1 MRSGSSIEMP
11 QAGLPQ
17 HDCRL
22 IFATGRIRG
31 LFGLGV
37 DDTVIVCLG
46 SPCPLRR
53 QSLRTF
59 TYCSTRIGTQL
70 NPFQKADSRGGFP
83 RVLLMLLV
91 VLDINSA
98 RVATERR
105 RSRFHSVLFVNIL
118 STRTV
123 PGKGFM
129 ATPINAPMAGE
140 IWHLSIEDLF
150 QPVQEA
156 PRLGGDG
163 PFVINLSVST
173 APISVPTKAFT
184 NSRLDAHVY
193 QIQVTEDGRTRYRL
207 RLGPFASEDEA
218 DAVLAEARD
227 TYPGALTA
235 TASASDLR
243 VIATMQAKA
252 DHRPAAPKSGD
263 LVIEKALSRMIAAEK
278 VTAEKVTAEKT
289 APAVAA
295 KAAPQK
301 PAVLESAVSAKM
313 EAPEISI
320 DIAWPTPE
328 LGVPPIS
335 PPRAA
340 PALAATPPAATPP
353 TATPPTAIKSEPP
366 VVAATTPAAPKPQWA
381 LPELDVPLPTI
392 QKQPP
397 AAVVPIAREAE
408 APAPAREPF
417 ELKLAPPFSIAS
429 VAPVLTEVVTPRKKP
444 APKSAAPKP
453 ESVAAPKPE
462 SIVAPVLTE
471 MVAPRMKAP
480 PQPAAAPPASAPAR
494 APAAVTLAAA
504 APVKVPP
511 PQPSAPAAATPAPAR
526 APAAVTVAAAA
537 PAKAPLQPSAP
548 AAAARAPAAVTV
560 AAAAPVKAPLQ
571 RDIMPPSKAIA
582 PPPQAAASKSA
593 APIEAAKAAP
603 VLTQSVAPARRSW
616 PKFRAALTKPVA
628 NKLTSLQHVV
638 VATAPAPVPREVK
651 KLDEPLESLESTQTI
666 RALTPMELEDNEASR
681 WFVIQLALADH
692 AFDPDA
698 VPNLDIFREY
708 RLYSVA
714 GLDQGRVVHALRL
727 GFFREEIGAVAV
739 ASYLAAYWDKPTI
752 KRVSLAERERFSS
765 QRVEARKDVGASGK
779 HATIEITDELVA
791 RRRRS
796 IKTAAVQTSNPPV
809 EH

>member
-1 MRSGSSIEMP
+1 
-11 QAGLPQ
+11 
-17 HDCRL
+17 
-22 IFATGRIRG
+22 
-31 LFGLGV
+31 
-37 DDTVIVCLG
+37 
-46 SPCPLRR
+46 
-53 QSLRTF
+53 
-59 TYCSTRIGTQL
+59 
-70 NPFQKADSRGGFP
+70 
-83 RVLLMLLV
+83 
-91 VLDINSA
+91 
-98 RVATERR
+98 
-105 RSRFHSVLFVNIL
+105 
-118 STRTV
+118 
-123 PGKGFM
+123 M

-218 DAVLAEARD
+218 DAVLAEVRD

-252 DHRPAAPKSGD
+252 DHRPPRPPAD
-263 LVIEKALSRMIAAEK
+263 LVIERALSQMIAAEK
-278 VTAEKVTAEKT
+278 VTAEKA

-295 KAAPQK
+295 KVAPLKAAVP
-301 PAVLESAVSAKM
+301 ESAVSARL
-313 EAPEISI
+313 EVPEISI

-335 PPRAA
+335 PLRAA
-340 PALAATPPAATPP
+340 PPPAATPL
-353 TATPPTAIKSEPP
+353 AAIKSEPP
-366 VVAATTPAAPKPQWA
+366 AAPAAAPAAPKPQWA

-397 AAVVPIAREAE
+397 AAIVPVARETA
-408 APAPAREPF
+408 APAPAPEPF
-417 ELKLAPPFSIAS
+417 ELKLAPPFSSAS
-429 VAPVLTEVVTPRKKP
+429 VAPVLTEVVTPRKTP
-444 APKSAAPKP
+444 APKIAAPKP
-453 ESVAAPKPE
+453 A
-462 SIVAPVLTE
+462 SIAAPVLTE
-471 MVAPRMKAP
+471 MVAPRIKAP
-480 PQPAAAPPASAPAR
+480 P
-494 APAAVTLAAA
+494 L
-504 APVKVPP
+504 PP
-511 PQPSAPAAATPAPAR
+511 PTAATPAA
-526 APAAVTVAAAA
+526 
-537 PAKAPLQPSAP
+537 L
-548 AAAARAPAAVTV
+548 TV
-560 AAAAPVKAPLQ
+560 AAAAPVKASPQ
-571 RDIMPPSKAIA
+571 RDATPPSKAIA
-582 PPPQAAASKSA
+582 PPPKQVMPPSPQAPAPKSA
-593 APIEAAKAAP
+593 APVEAAKAAP

-616 PKFRAALTKPVA
+616 PKFRAALTKPMA
-628 NKLTSLQHVV
+628 SKLTSLQHVV
-638 VATAPAPVPREVK
+638 VATAPAPAAREVK
-651 KLDEPLESLESTQTI
+651 KLDEPLESLESTQTV
-666 RALTPMELEDNEASR
+666 RALTPMELEDHQASR

-752 KRVSLAERERFSS
+752 KRVSLAERERFSN

-779 HATIEITDELVA
+779 HAAIEITDELVA

-796 IKTAAVQTSNPPV
+796 SKTTVVTTSNRPI

>member
-1 MRSGSSIEMP
+1 
-11 QAGLPQ
+11 
-17 HDCRL
+17 
-22 IFATGRIRG
+22 
-31 LFGLGV
+31 
-37 DDTVIVCLG
+37 
-46 SPCPLRR
+46 
-53 QSLRTF
+53 
-59 TYCSTRIGTQL
+59 
-70 NPFQKADSRGGFP
+70 
-83 RVLLMLLV
+83 
-91 VLDINSA
+91 
-98 RVATERR
+98 
-105 RSRFHSVLFVNIL
+105 
-118 STRTV
+118 
-123 PGKGFM
+123 M

-340 PALAATPPAATPP
+340 PALAATLP
-353 TATPPTAIKSEPP
+353 TATRPTAIKSEPP

-537 PAKAPLQPSAP
+537 PAKAPLQ
-548 AAAARAPAAVTV
+548 
-560 AAAAPVKAPLQ
+560 
-571 RDIMPPSKAIA
+571 RDIVPPSKAIA
-582 PPPQAAASKSA
+582 PPPKQAISPPPQAAASKSA

>member
-1 MRSGSSIEMP
+1 MQLIPFKKAGSRR
-11 QAGLPQ
+11 GLPR
-17 HDCRL
+17 D
-22 IFATGRIRG
+22 
-31 LFGLGV
+31 
-37 DDTVIVCLG
+37 
-46 SPCPLRR
+46 
-53 QSLRTF
+53 
-59 TYCSTRIGTQL
+59 
-70 NPFQKADSRGGFP
+70 
-83 RVLLMLLV
+83 LLMSLV

-105 RSRFHSVLFVNIL
+105 RSRFHSAVFVNIL

-184 NSRLDAHVY
+184 NSPLDAHVY

-207 RLGPFASEDEA
+207 RLGPFASEDQA
-218 DAVLAEARD
+218 DAILEEVRD

-252 DHRPAAPKSGD
+252 EHRPTAPKPAD
-263 LVIEKALSRMIAAEK
+263 LVKNFLSQRVAADKPAPEVAEKATLQKA
-278 VTAEKVTAEKT
+278 
-289 APAVAA
+289 AVAESDGVA
-295 KAAPQK
+295 K
-301 PAVLESAVSAKM
+301 VEV
-313 EAPEISI
+313 PEISI

-328 LGVPPIS
+328 LGVPPS
-335 PPRAA
+335 LPLRAA
-340 PALAATPPAATPP
+340 PPVAAPPVAAPP
-353 TATPPTAIKSEPP
+353 VAIKRVPSP
-366 VVAATTPAAPKPQWA
+366 VAASAPKPQLA

-392 QKQPP
+392 QKQ
-397 AAVVPIAREAE
+397 AAAPIAPVPSATA
-408 APAPAREPF
+408 APAPKPF
-417 ELKLAPPFSIAS
+417 ELKIAPPYSIAS
-429 VAPVLTEVVTPRKKP
+429 VAPVLTEVVTLTKAP
-444 APKSAAPKP
+444 APKNAAPKP
-453 ESVAAPKPE
+453 AVIA
-462 SIVAPVLTE
+462 APVLTE
-471 MVAPRMKAP
+471 AVAPRIKTP
-480 PQPAAAPPASAPAR
+480 PAASARVPPAM
-494 APAAVTLAAA
+494 
-504 APVKVPP
+504 
-511 PQPSAPAAATPAPAR
+511 AT
-526 APAAVTVAAAA
+526 
-537 PAKAPLQPSAP
+537 
-548 AAAARAPAAVTV
+548 
-560 AAAAPVKAPLQ
+560 AAAPVKAPPKPETA
-571 RDIMPPSKAIA
+571 PPSKQEIVPPPKKAVASVSKQTMTA
-582 PPPQAAASKSA
+582 PPQPAIPKRVV
-593 APIEAAKAAP
+593 PVETAKTAP
-603 VLTQSVAPARRSW
+603 VLTQSVAPARKGW
-616 PKFRAALTKPVA
+616 PKFRAAAGKPMA

-638 VATAPAPVPREVK
+638 VATAPAPAPREVK
-651 KLDEPLESLESTQTI
+651 KLDEPLESLECTQTI
-666 RALTPMELEDNEASR
+666 RALTPRELEDNEVSR

-698 VPNLDIFREY
+698 VPNLDIFSEY

-752 KRVSLAERERFSS
+752 KRVSLAERERFAD
-765 QRVEARKDVGASGK
+765 QRVEARKDVGATGK
-779 HATIEITDELVA
+779 HAVIEITDELVA

-796 IKTAAVQTSNPPV
+796 TKAAAAKTSNRPI